1 LTGGDVQLYSFCECL
16 YTFSF
21 NLLIWEFLSK
31 IYRFNY
37 SNTPM
42 NKQVSSKYRFLCFS
56 LIALMLHCSHVSAQN
71 LQRIEV
77 DKFPLEA
84 IEIGEGKHGVV
95 LVHGA
100 AVNADYFFGKYSSQ
114 FGQKLVSKG
123 FRVIG
128 IKWNHPD
135 SAFGMKSIE
144 AAINRLKSQGV
155 EKISLIGHSRG
166 GELIANFYR
175 QNSNAINIDSIIQ
188 IDSVDDQAL
197 TQPTVKKLFIY
208 SKNSSYS
215 RWQPSAFQKSV
226 DPKEQIIVPG
236 SDHNVAKIIER
247 QSDLLDLI
255 AIYLLK

>member
-1 LTGGDVQLYSFCECL
+1 MNNQLQ
-16 YTFSF
+16 
-21 NLLIWEFLSK
+21 SK
-31 IYRFNY
+31 FRL
-37 SNTPM
+37 
-42 NKQVSSKYRFLCFS
+42 LCFS
-56 LIALMLHCSHVSAQN
+56 LIGLLLHCAPVSAQN
-71 LQRIEV
+71 LQRIEI

-84 IEIGEGKHGVV
+84 IEIGEGKYGVV

-114 FGQKLVSKG
+114 FGQQLVSKG

-135 SAFGMKSIE
+135 SVYGMKSIE
-144 AAINRLKSQGV
+144 AAINRLKLQGV

-175 QNSNAINIDSIIQ
+175 QNSNVANIDSVIQ

-197 TQPTVKKLFIY
+197 TQSDVKKLFIY

-215 RWQPSAFQKSV
+215 RWQPSAFQKSA
-226 DPKEQIIVPG
+226 DPKEKIVIPG

-247 QSDLLDLI
+247 QPDLLDLI
-255 AIYLLK
+255 AAYLLK